1 MRPATRSPFL
11 SLARGIVAVL
21 LLLLIVAAFMPEIRS
36 DRWWIR
42 YGEFPRLQF
51 LVATVALMAM
61 FVVIGGLRGR
71 TGKLVTVAAAIASL
85 FQGWQLLPF
94 TPFVPTE
101 IATAQACAPERTLRL
116 LSLNV
121 QAGNRNGEAVLEAV
135 RMADA
140 DIVLLLETDAWW
152 DAQIAKL
159 YDRYP
164 NHMASQPR
172 AAHYYGMQVLSRL
185 PLSGTDMV
193 YLFDEATPTLET
205 SMTLRDGSSVRLL
218 GLHPRPPLSEP
229 QPTTLRD
236 GSIAAMAKV
245 ASASAAPV
253 IMAGDMNATP
263 WSDIV
268 RLAKR
273 VGHLADPRVGRGF
286 IASFDA
292 DSSWMRWPLDHIL
305 AQDAFQLLAFERL
318 AAVGSD
324 HYPMAAT
331 LCLSTDAAT
340 RTRPRPSDADMAR
353 IDLTIAA
360 AGYSK

>member
-1 MRPATRSPFL
+1 MRPTTRSPVL
-11 SLARGIVAVL
+11 RLARGAIAVL
-21 LLLLIVAAFMPEIRS
+21 LLLLIVGAFLPEIRS

-51 LVATVALMAM
+51 LIATVVLVAVFAA
-61 FVVIGGLRGR
+61 IGGLRGR
-71 TGKLVTVAAAIASL
+71 TGKLVTIAAAIASL

-94 TPFVPTE
+94 TTLVPTE
-101 IATAQACAPERTLRL
+101 IAAAPGCAPERTLRV

-121 QAGNRNGEAVLEAV
+121 QASNRNGEAVLETV
-135 RMADA
+135 RSDDA
-140 DIVLLLETDAWW
+140 DIVLLLETDSWW
-152 DAQIAKL
+152 DAQIAGL

-185 PLSGTDMV
+185 PLSDTDMV
-193 YLFDEATPTLET
+193 YLFDEATPTLDT
-205 SMTLRDGSSVRLL
+205 LVTLRDGSSVRLL

-245 ASASAAPV
+245 AFTSPEPV
-253 IMAGDMNATP
+253 IMAGDMNAVP

-268 RLAKR
+268 RLTKR

-286 IASFDA
+286 IASFDV

-305 AQDAFQLLAFERL
+305 AQDGFQLLSFERL

-331 LCLSTDAAT
+331 FCLSADASKQE
-340 RTRPRPSDADMAR
+340 RRPPTEADIAR
-353 IDLTIAA
+353 IDSAIAA
-360 AGYSK
+360 ARAPD